1 MAQPRA
7 IERTLTLKT
16 ALDCYP
22 CFLRQALQAAR
33 EATDD
38 PAVHQAVMRSV
49 RDLCTRLDADQSP
62 PAVGQQIHRIIR
74 DITGNAD
81 PYRKIK
87 QRFNDHAV
95 ALRDRLRERVVDAE
109 DSFEAA
115 VRLSIAGNR
124 IDFGACSDV
133 SEQAISDLT
142 DRAAHQVFNG
152 ELTTLKSAVQRSQ
165 RLLFLA
171 DNAGE
176 IALDMLLIEQLPM
189 NRVTVAVRGGPV
201 INDATMADAQA
212 VGLTDIVRVIDNGSD
227 APGTLLDDCSPA
239 FREAFDQADL
249 ILAKG
254 QGNYEALSDLGDDRL
269 YFLLIPKCALVAG
282 HLGCGEG
289 QFVVR
294 PGKETTP

>member
-1 MAQPRA
+1 MAWWKE
-7 IERTLTLKT
+7 IERALTLQT

-22 CFLRQALQAAR
+22 CFFRQALQAAR
-33 EATDD
+33 EVTDD

-49 RDLCTRLDADQSP
+49 SEMCTHLDADRSP
-62 PAVGQQIHRIIR
+62 PAVGQQIHRAIR
-74 DITGNAD
+74 AITGQAD

-95 ALRDRLRERVVDAE
+95 ALREQLRQRVGSAE
-109 DSFEAA
+109 DPFDAA
-115 VRLSIAGNR
+115 IRLSIAGNR
-124 IDFGACSDV
+124 IDFGARSDV
-133 SEQAISDLT
+133 SEQEISDLT
-142 DRAAHQVFNG
+142 DQAAHQVFNG
-152 ELTTLKSAVQRSQ
+152 ELHALKAAVERSE

-176 IALDMLLIEQLPM
+176 IALDMLLIEQLPTE
-189 NRVTVAVRGGPV
+189 RVTVAVRGGPV

-212 VGLTDIVRVIDNGSD
+212 VGLNDMVRVIDNGSD

-239 FREAFDQADL
+239 FRDAFDQADL

-254 QGNYEALSDLGDDRL
+254 QGNYESLSDLEDDRL

-294 PGKETTP
+294 SGKETTP

>member
-1 MAQPRA
+1 MQ
-7 IERTLTLKT
+7 T

-22 CFLRQALQAAR
+22 CFFRQALQASR
-33 EATDD
+33 EVTDD

-49 RDLCTRLDADQSP
+49 SEMCTRLDVEQSP

-74 DITGNAD
+74 DITGDAD
-81 PYRKIK
+81 PYLRIK
-87 QRFNDHAV
+87 HRFNDHAM
-95 ALRDRLRERVVDAE
+95 ALRDRLRQRVESAE
-109 DSFEAA
+109 DPFDAA

-124 IDFGACSDV
+124 IDFGARSDV
-133 SEQAISDLT
+133 SEQEISDLT
-142 DRAAHQVFNG
+142 DQAAHQVFNG
-152 ELTTLKSAVQRSQ
+152 ELDTLKASIQRSE

-176 IALDMLLIEQLPM
+176 IALDVLLIEQLPTE
-189 NRVTVAVRGGPV
+189 RVTVAVRGGPV

-212 VGLTDIVRVIDNGSD
+212 VGLTDMVRVIDNGSD

-239 FREAFDQADL
+239 FRDAFDQADL

-254 QGNYEALSDLGDDRL
+254 QGNYESLSDLDDDRL

>member
-1 MAQPRA
+1 MQ
-7 IERTLTLKT
+7 T

-22 CFLRQALQAAR
+22 CFFRQALQAAR
-33 EATDD
+33 EVTDE

-49 RDLCTRLDADQSP
+49 SEICAGLDTDQSP
-62 PAVGQQIHRIIR
+62 PAVGQRIHRIIR
-74 DITGNAD
+74 QITGDAD

-87 QRFNDHAV
+87 QRFNAHAV
-95 ALRDRLRERVVDAE
+95 ALRDRLRDRVPEAGDP
-109 DSFEAA
+109 FEAA

-133 SEQAISDLT
+133 SEQEISDLT
-142 DRAAHQVFNG
+142 DRAAHHLFNG
-152 ELTTLKSAVQRSQ
+152 ELNTLKAAVRRTE

-176 IALDMLLIEQLPM
+176 IALDMLLIEQLPT
-189 NRVTVAVRGGPV
+189 NRVTVAVRGGPA
-201 INDATMADAQA
+201 INDATMADAEA

-239 FREAFDQADL
+239 FRDAFEQADL

-254 QGNYEALSDLGDDRL
+254 QGNYESLSDLDDDRL

-294 PGKETTP
+294 SGKETTP